1 MSELGVVRLELD
13 ELEAMR
19 LCDLEGHDQESA
31 GTRMGV
37 SRGTVQ
43 RLVTTGR
50 SKVIQALVESAALV
64 IEGGDNDATVRS
76 HAG

>member
-1 MSELGVVRLELD
+1 MSELGVIHLELD

-64 IEGGDNDATVRS
+64 IEGGNEDETVHS

>member
-1 MSELGVVRLELD
+1 MSELGVIRLELD

-64 IEGGDNDATVRS
+64 IEGGDNDATVHA